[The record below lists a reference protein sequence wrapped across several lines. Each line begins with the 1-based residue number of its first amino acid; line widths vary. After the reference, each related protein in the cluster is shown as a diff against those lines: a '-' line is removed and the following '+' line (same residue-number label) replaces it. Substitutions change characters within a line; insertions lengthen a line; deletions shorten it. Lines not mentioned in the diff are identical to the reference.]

1 MRKQLTPNGPPDP
14 SHAATAAQF
23 VEQLNRLRRWAGQ
36 PSYRV
41 LRELA
46 GVKTGA
52 DGARIDVLPA
62 STAHEILAGKRLPR
76 LPRLDFVESF
86 VAACLRKAGLGPTEI
101 EQELE
106 LWRQS
111 WRILSGIGAPEM
123 DDPPDQPPGDG
134 QDERPDSV
142 DAEQGTALENSAPL
156 SPPKPPLA
164 PKPSLAPKPPP
175 ASGPPPAPEPSP
187 APKPPASQRRLAA
200 VLCAALLLFAAGIGA
215 GMLIEKSSAANT
227 SPPAH
232 PAAARY
238 PGVHD
243 TGVPPGTE
251 LERHEGDLVVRTPGA
266 RVTEML
272 VTGRIIVQAAD
283 VVIGRTRIVPTFDPK
298 AEGCRCAIQQTPAGR
313 KLVVEDVEISGSAA
327 EPVDYGIAGWSR
339 GLTVRRADI
348 AGVERGVAVS
358 SDAVVEDSYV
368 HDLSMIENSPGG
380 VFTTGGD
387 SNIVVRRNTI
397 LNPYASG
404 AAVLFYSDTGALTGV
419 RVEQN
424 LLAGGGHAL
433 VLAPGA
439 ESTGIQVTENAF
451 SRHFFGESGRY
462 GPVDEW
468 EPEQPGNLWR
478 DNVWH
483 GTRLPIV
490 PQ

>member
-86 VAACLRKAGLGPTEI
+86 VAACLRKAGLGPAEI

-106 LWRQS
+106 RWRQS
-111 WRILSGIGAPEM
+111 WRILSGIGPPEM
-123 DDPPDQPPGDG
+123 DDPPARPPGNG

-142 DAEQGTALENSAPL
+142 DAEQEAAPEKAALL
-156 SPPKPPLA
+156 SPPLA
-164 PKPSLAPKPPP
+164 PTPTPASEPPPAPKPPP
-175 ASGPPPAPEPSP
+175 L
-187 APKPPASQRRLAA
+187 PKRRLAA
-200 VLCAALLLFAAGIGA
+200 LLCAALLLFAAGIGA
-215 GMLIEKSSAANT
+215 GVLIERSSAANT
-227 SPPAH
+227 SPPAR

-251 LERHEGDLVVRTPGA
+251 LKRHEGDLVVRTPGA

-283 VVIGRTRIVPTFDPK
+283 VVIGRTRIVPAFDPK
-298 AEGCRCAIQQTPAGR
+298 AEGCRCAIQQTPAAR
-313 KLVVEDVEISGSAA
+313 KLVVEDVEISGSAT
-327 EPVDYGIAGWSR
+327 ESVDYGIAGWSR

-358 SDAVVEDSYV
+358 SDAVVEDSYI

-397 LNPYASG
+397 LNPYATG

-433 VLAPGA
+433 ILAPGA
-439 ESTGIQVTENAF
+439 GSTGIQVTENAF

-468 EPEQPGNLWR
+468 EPERPGNLWR

-483 GTRLPIV
+483 GTRLPVV
-490 PQ
+490 PE